1 MSSSTLE
8 RCKWIYNLV
17 QHQALGRLAVL
28 TLLASPN
35 PPHLGP
41 LALEKKSK
49 LSTSANAWV
58 ETQGQIQSA
67 MQSAKVWSVGDACE
81 LGVHFKATRSRRLR
95 RLGQRNKTFT
105 THMCRF
111 LLLLACT
118 KLITSILTTKI
129 MVHVPI
135 SPATHLKTLATIG
148 IWLNPTCI
156 PYTKANLIQPPLSN
170 RPLNI
175 LKPSSTSQLHHHRLH
190 QYSCCMK
197 MGVTS
202 SGSCLCSIVNNMDA
216 CMFSCSTSCETHFQ
230 RIKSYSI
237 PTSF

>member
-1 MSSSTLE
+1 MSSATLE
-8 RCKWIYNLV
+8 RRKWIYNLV
-17 QHQALGRLAVL
+17 QHQELGRLAVL

-118 KLITSILTTKI
+118 KAHHLYSHNQDNGTCTNFTCYTPQNIGDNRDLIKPNLYSLHQSEPHSTTFI
-129 MVHVPI
+129 
-135 SPATHLKTLATIG
+135 
-148 IWLNPTCI
+148 
-156 PYTKANLIQPPLSN
+156 
-170 RPLNI
+170 
-175 LKPSSTSQLHHHRLH
+175 KPSTKH
-190 QYSCCMK
+190 
-197 MGVTS
+197 
-202 SGSCLCSIVNNMDA
+202 
-216 CMFSCSTSCETHFQ
+216 FETF
-230 RIKSYSI
+230 KYI
-237 PTSF
+237 PTSSP